1 LNKNSEAL
9 FTLQNIR
16 DEAHR
21 FAINENRRLRI
32 KNFDKQTLLNIEG
45 VGAISSKKILDK
57 YKTIDVLSKATYED
71 LVEIVSPNIARKI
84 FTHFNG
90 L

>member
-1 LNKNSEAL
+1 MAIIKSDSYGHLLNNVVQDIDDIVDGYGVVRLDEAL
-9 FTLQNIR
+9 SIR
-16 DEAHR
+16 
-21 FAINENRRLRI
+21 
-32 KNFDKQTLLNIEG
+32 K
-45 VGAISSKKILDK
+45 ISSKKILDK

>member
-1 LNKNSEAL
+1 VSKNISNQNKNIAILLCAGSSE
-9 FTLQNIR
+9 
-16 DEAHR
+16 
-21 FAINENRRLRI
+21 RI

-45 VGAISSKKILDK
+45 VGVISSKKILDK
-57 YKTIDVLSKATYED
+57 YKTIEKLSKATYED
-71 LVEIVSPNIARKI
+71 LEEIVSPNIARKI